1 MAAKIE
7 KMTFVSIVHK
17 GTYEPLAQLSLKWG
31 KSGVGFTMIK
41 NDDFFFKI
49 SPCKCSLSLIFFPFQ
64 IHAKILWQFSD
75 FLIAKLPNSFGLSEV

>member
-17 GTYEPLAQLSLKWG
+17 GTYEPLAELSLKWG

-41 NDDFFFKI
+41 NEFFFKI
-49 SPCKCSLSLIFFPFQ
+49 SPCKCSLSLIFFHSKFMQ
-64 IHAKILWQFSD
+64 NSSGN
-75 FLIAKLPNSFGLSEV
+75 FLIF